1 MKFLKKVGIMQGRLS
16 PQYLNLIQCFPE
28 KYWHKEFRIA
38 NKLGLK
44 FIEWTLDYKKL
55 FENPLFDKNKISKIR
70 YLKKKYNI
78 GIKSLTADCLMEKPF
93 WKLKDKKFLEMFIKI
108 ISACSN
114 LGIKYLIVPLV
125 DNGSLSKKKF
135 EKNLIKILK
144 DNNEFLIKKKV
155 IILFESDLNPAKLK
169 ILIKKFPRG
178 NFGIN
183 YDTGNS
189 ASLGYDIEKEFK
201 AYGKY
206 IKNIHIKDRLYKGKT
221 VRLGSGNADFEK
233 LKKLL
238 IKINYN
244 NNIILQTARGKKNKD
259 IEEIKINLNFFK
271 KKMI

>member
-1 MKFLKKVGIMQGRLS
+1 
-16 PQYLNLIQCFPE
+16 
-28 KYWHKEFRIA
+28 
-38 NKLGLK
+38 
-44 FIEWTLDYKKL
+44 
-55 FENPLFDKNKISKIR
+55 
-70 YLKKKYNI
+70 
-78 GIKSLTADCLMEKPF
+78 MEKPF

-108 ISACSN
+108 VSACSN

-144 DNNEFLIKKKV
+144 DNNEFLIKKKE

-169 ILIKKFPRG
+169 IFIKKFPRG

-189 ASLGYDIEKEFK
+189 ASLGYDIETEFN

-206 IKNIHIKDRLYKGKT
+206 IKNIHIKDRIYKGKT
-221 VRLGSGNADFEK
+221 VRLGRGNANFET

-244 NNIILQTARGKKNKD
+244 KHIILQTARGEKNKD
-259 IEEIKINLNFFK
+259 IEKLKINLKFLK
-271 KKMI
+271 KKLI

>member
-1 MKFLKKVGIMQGRLS
+1 MQGRLS

-44 FIEWTLDYKKL
+44 LIEWTLDYKKL

-144 DNNEFLIKKKV
+144 DNNEFLIKKK
-155 IILFESDLNPAKLK
+155 
-169 ILIKKFPRG
+169 
-178 NFGIN
+178 
-183 YDTGNS
+183 
-189 ASLGYDIEKEFK
+189 
-201 AYGKY
+201 
-206 IKNIHIKDRLYKGKT
+206 
-221 VRLGSGNADFEK
+221 
-233 LKKLL
+233 
-238 IKINYN
+238 
-244 NNIILQTARGKKNKD
+244 
-259 IEEIKINLNFFK
+259 
-271 KKMI
+271 